1 MCIGWVDS
9 PVVGHGQGFVFCQ
22 IIVLLAALK
31 GRTARHKSQGALGC
45 CYMRGAWV
53 QVLQFGTLQGSS
65 TISPQ
70 MGGTRKIID
79 SNTCWRLWGIWT
91 VSSLEGMYFLA
102 NLLRNCSFQMS
113 KCPQDFKLSGIS
125 CHLFRR
131 LFWTWSSR
139 RGLSTPTIIGWFG
152 LKHIHGAPSK
162 SQVQFSEG
170 DFTT

>member
-9 PVVGHGQGFVFCQ
+9 LVVGHGQGFVFCQ

-53 QVLQFGTLQGSS
+53 QVLQFGTLQGSN

-70 MGGTRKIID
+70 TGGTRKIID

-102 NLLRNCSFQMS
+102 NLVVH
-113 KCPQDFKLSGIS
+113 K
-125 CHLFRR
+125 
-131 LFWTWSSR
+131 TSSR
-139 RGLSTPTIIGWFG
+139 LAFLATF
-152 LKHIHGAPSK
+152 LGAFFELDLRAEVFQPRQS
-162 SQVQFSEG
+162 SG
-170 DFTT
+170 DLD